1 MTDEQ
6 TSHTGVCAHDR
17 AGANGPHQHG
27 YVSDKA
33 AVLKRLRRVEGQVRG
48 IERLVDDERYCID
61 VITQISAATS
71 ALENIALLLL
81 EDHLTHCVTGAAHT
95 AAESGD
101 SSEIDAKIA
110 EATRAITR
118 LVKS

>member
-1 MTDEQ
+1 MTDEY
-6 TSHTGVCAHDR
+6 TTPAEACAHGGPGD
-17 AGANGPHQHG
+17 NGQHQHG

-33 AVLKRLRRVEGQVRG
+33 AILKRLRRVEGQVRG

-61 VITQISAATS
+61 IITQISAATS

>member
-6 TSHTGVCAHDR
+6 TTPDEACAHGGPGD
-17 AGANGPHQHG
+17 NGQHQHG

-33 AVLKRLRRVEGQVRG
+33 AILKRLRRVEGQVRG

-61 VITQISAATS
+61 IITQISAATS
-71 ALENIALLLL
+71 ALENIALLL
-81 EDHLTHCVTGAAHT
+81 EDHLTHCVTGAAHA

-101 SSEIDAKIA
+101 SREIDAKIT

>member
-6 TSHTGVCAHDR
+6 TSHPEVCAHDG
-17 AGANGPHQHG
+17 AGANTQRQHG

-33 AVLKRLRRVEGQVRG
+33 AILKRLRRVEGQVRG

-61 VITQISAATS
+61 IITQISAATS

-81 EDHLTHCVTGAAHT
+81 EDHLTHCVTGAAHA

-101 SSEIDAKIA
+101 SSEIDAKIT